1 MIGCWLLVFGCRLVA
16 TILPTTKYQ
25 QPITL
30 NFFFVFFIDI
40 LFSKQPNNI
49 RYYLPEIWVNDLIGA
64 WDGDGICGAGA
75 ISVCLRGIWDYD
87 DAGYKNDYYGDK
99 R

>member
-30 NFFFVFFIDI
+30 NFFFVFYIDI
-40 LFSKQPNNI
+40 FI
-49 RYYLPEIWVNDLIGA
+49 F
-64 WDGDGICGAGA
+64 
-75 ISVCLRGIWDYD
+75 
-87 DAGYKNDYYGDK
+87 
-99 R
+99 

>member
-30 NFFFVFFIDI
+30 NFFFVFYIDI
-40 LFSKQPNNI
+40 LFSKQPKQPIPSNH
-49 RYYLPEIWVNDLIGA
+49 PATVPTA
-64 WDGDGICGAGA
+64 
-75 ISVCLRGIWDYD
+75 
-87 DAGYKNDYYGDK
+87 
-99 R
+99 

>member
-30 NFFFVFFIDI
+30 NFWRMGQIAW
-40 LFSKQPNNI
+40 FSEHVMS
-49 RYYLPEIWVNDLIGA
+49 L
-64 WDGDGICGAGA
+64 
-75 ISVCLRGIWDYD
+75 
-87 DAGYKNDYYGDK
+87 
-99 R
+99 